1 MEEKIYKIS
10 GRRSMN
16 KKQIT
21 ELKKELTEEEKIKLL
36 LEGTE
41 AVKLL
46 RKLTDEAY
54 VRKQNEIDRNNKS

>member
-1 MEEKIYKIS
+1 
-10 GRRSMN
+10 MN

-21 ELKKELTEEEKIKLL
+21 ELKKELTEEEKVKLL
-36 LEGTE
+36 LEGIE

-54 VRKQNEIDRNNKS
+54 IRKQNEIDRNNHS